1 MNVVSSDV
9 EICNMALDYLNVLNI
24 TSLDEGTKQAK
35 KCKALYDIVRKKLL
49 TNLNASFSIERTI
62 LTEDANY
69 KIKYLDSNKVNYY
82 GYKNAFVIPNDCLQ
96 IICVGEPLNN
106 ELYQIEGRYLLCN
119 REKTCPVTYI
129 KDVDNVALYDANFV
143 TLFALKLAEQ
153 ICLPLTEDEQKY
165 ANIRTIA
172 QQEYITCTTKYGN
185 DNKITVINEPRFRN
199 SKYCTSIQN
208 TNRLIK

>member
-129 KDVDNVALYDANFV
+129 KDVDNVALYDPSA
-143 TLFALKLAEQ
+143 
-153 ICLPLTEDEQKY
+153 
-165 ANIRTIA
+165 A
-172 QQEYITCTTKYGN
+172 QGPEGTGEIPQFHRERHQGHHS
-185 DNKITVINEPRFRN
+185 RRN
-199 SKYCTSIQN
+199 LRSGCRGQGEHPAH
-208 TNRLIK
+208 RGR